1 MADYPRRSVRP
12 QNAPAF
18 SLALPPGLIAV
29 TGAEA
34 NEFITTIGGA
44 PLIAGIVAVNGPA
57 DVAITFGSSEPIA
70 DGFKPI
76 TVDGERFRHAA
87 FVRKASENV
96 DGEEVRIVTMI
107 VFDGA
112 HAFHLTARCPQSI
125 WSDYGPFLEDAM
137 TSFELEAPEEKKPAP
152 PRPIVDD
159 GRKAVLE
166 QVERLIGAGRF
177 DDADRAAK
185 AIPDSLQRDAALGRR
200 HALEAEVQVLTHR
213 QVREQAGFLEHH
225 AHGAAVR
232 RQPEAARVVLPDVL
246 AERHASGRGPH
257 QPRDGAQQ
265 RGLAA
270 ARRAEDGG
278 DAARGQHRV
287 HVEHEAR
294 AWLHARP
301 YRQPGFSMFWAS
313 GPIMAGAGSS

>member
-185 AIPDSLQRDAALGRR
+185 AIPDSLQRDAALGRLYVE
-200 HALEAEVQVLTHR
+200 ALKRAAEAGDVARAEALFAKARPLQLFAFPDPHTAVEAER
-213 QVREQAGFLEHH
+213 F
-225 AHGAAVR
+225 
-232 RQPEAARVVLPDVL
+232 EAAR
-246 AERHASGRGPH
+246 AEAEAEL
-257 QPRDGAQQ
+257 QTLLEQ
-265 RGLAA
+265 
-270 ARRAEDGG
+270 ARRN
-278 DAARGQHRV
+278 
-287 HVEHEAR
+287 
-294 AWLHARP
+294 
-301 YRQPGFSMFWAS
+301 S
-313 GPIMAGAGSS
+313 GA